1 MLESSAMTPGI
12 RNFCLSALTASLS
25 LAVFAAWGGEIKGVG
40 VSTGATGTRAE
51 IQLAG
56 SGGFKTLS
64 LANPTRLVV
73 DFPESSGV
81 RGLKLPAA
89 AGLVTSVRT
98 GQPVPGTFRV
108 VFELA
113 TPVTPLKPQMQTLG
127 SASTLVIEWPGDPTP
142 AAASAVAAAA
152 PTAAPAPRPLNAQ
165 AEAAR
170 ATAALA
176 ASAQRASSVPPP
188 QPSTPPPAPSV
199 PASAMPTVT
208 QAPVPTTIA
217 TGVPTP
223 RPATSATTGAPAPT
237 GVAGNTPNRAAGA
250 AAAVP
255 SGAVVAGSSA
265 AAAAILNGGSA
276 PMGATSGNA
285 GAIAPNSASG
295 VVAAAGDDDLPPR
308 PVLPSEASR
317 IKMAPGMRPLVVAID
332 PGHGGQDPGAM
343 GPTGKREKDVT
354 LAVGR
359 ELARQVNAT
368 PGMKAYLTRDTD
380 VFIPLP
386 MRAQKARAAKA
397 DIFISIHADA
407 AENRSATGSSVY
419 VLSTKGASSQRARW
433 LADKENAADLVGG
446 VRLQQ
451 TESTLAT
458 VLLDLAQS
466 GHMKASEDAAG
477 HVLGGLKRIG
487 NNHKPQLERAN
498 FAVLRTSDMPAMLV
512 ETAFISNPDE
522 ERRLIDPAY
531 QRRIASAVL
540 DGIDTFFTRQPPPGT
555 LFAARAQAEAD
566 AVGTVAGGSR

>member
-1 MLESSAMTPGI
+1 MTPGI
-12 RNFCLSALTASLS
+12 RQFCLSALTASLS
-25 LAVFAAWGGEIKGVG
+25 LAVFAARGGEIKGVG

-73 DFPESSGV
+73 DFPESSGM
-81 RGLKLPAA
+81 RGLKLPSA

-127 SASTLVIEWPGDPTP
+127 SVSTLVIEWPGDPAP

-176 ASAQRASSVPPP
+176 ASAQRASSVPPS
-188 QPSTPPPAPSV
+188 QPSSV

-208 QAPVPTTIA
+208 QAPVPTTVA

-223 RPATSATTGAPAPT
+223 RPATSGAPAPT
-237 GVAGNTPNRAAGA
+237 GVAANTPNRAAGA
-250 AAAVP
+250 AANVT

-265 AAAAILNGGSA
+265 SAAAILNGGSA

-285 GAIAPNSASG
+285 AANAPNSASSA
-295 VVAAAGDDDLPPR
+295 VVAAGDDDLPPR

-317 IKMAPGMRPLVVAID
+317 VKMAPGMRPLIVAID

-451 TESTLAT
+451 TESTLAN

-522 ERRLIDPAY
+522 ERRLIDSAY
-531 QRRIASAVL
+531 QRKIAGAVL

-566 AVGTVAGGSR
+566 AVSTVAGGSR